1 MGKAAFFQKDFT
13 KRVLTWMLIVLCA
26 VFMGLKLKLDG
37 ITRKKIPGS
46 SIIYIPSGKFLKYI
60 TFGYSSFAADLI
72 YLWAIQYYG
81 TYEIADRFK
90 YLDHIFS
97 IIAELDPRYVDPY
110 ETGAMIAIYE
120 AQDPQLSYKI
130 LDRGLEKNPDQWIFP
145 FDAGHYAQM
154 VAKDYET
161 AEKYFKKAMEIP
173 GAPEHVKRLYANA
186 LYKQSDLKSA
196 WETWLEIYNTA
207 KDDRIRK
214 IANNHLYQV
223 KSTADTK
230 ALAEAVGKF
239 KERTNR
245 LPQNLEELRRAGFI
259 AAVPK
264 DLDNKDYLYNPT
276 TGEVKAPSLPWKR

>member
-13 KRVLTWMLIVLCA
+13 KRALTWMLIVLGA

-223 KSTADTK
+223 KSAADTK